1 MFVRQNSTNPDDS
14 REIREQHLSH
24 QTPLSSSLS
33 SASPHPMMSLC
44 CVLKRELVN
53 GVIVYSV
60 KRMAAAELGVGLL
73 ARAYVCAR
81 ECVCVLMVIP

>member
-1 MFVRQNSTNPDDS
+1 
-14 REIREQHLSH
+14 
-24 QTPLSSSLS
+24 
-33 SASPHPMMSLC
+33 MMSLC